1 MLGHVRRD
9 PLGGAYFFNAT
20 LVAHY
25 DPGTGF
31 TPLLSIADFGGG
43 GSYAINDVAGGSD
56 GALYVATDNGIYVWD
71 NGQIT
76 SHMGTYEGFGSSH
89 GIGTDFIDAG
99 NRLWFSTQDD
109 VGYFSGDAST
119 EPRISIET
127 MTPTP
132 SPTPVSVP
140 LNVSQTATAGGMP
153 QQTAASPLDK
163 IFTFLSGFFPFL
175 HPSH

>member
-1 MLGHVRRD
+1 
-9 PLGGAYFFNAT
+9 
-20 LVAHY
+20 
-25 DPGTGF
+25 
-31 TPLLSIADFGGG
+31 LSTSDFGGG

-56 GALYVATDNGIYVWD
+56 GTLYVATDNGVYVWD

-76 SHMGTYEGFGSSH
+76 RHMGTFEGFGSSH
-89 GIGTDFIDAG
+89 GIMTDFIDAG

-109 VGYFSGDAST
+109 VGCYTGDAST

-132 SPTPVSVP
+132 VLTPVSA
-140 LNVSQTATAGGMP
+140 LQNVSQMTTTVVVP

-163 IFTFLSGFFPFL
+163 IFAFLSGFFPFL